1 METAKIMYDDNIAV
15 LMMKLDSKQKKDT
28 AAFMNGLVKGI
39 EIGQVLAPAT
49 GK

>member
-1 METAKIMYDDNIAV
+1 MKTSKIMYDDNIAV
-15 LMMKLDSKQKKDT
+15 IMMQLDPKQKKDT
-28 AAFMNGLVKGI
+28 EAFMNGLVKGI